1 LITVIGLGFVG
12 LTTALG
18 FSNKGFKT
26 YGIELNPD
34 IKNKLNQFTI
44 PFNEPFLKE
53 KLKTL
58 LNRKFFINVSEKEA
72 IHNSKVIFLC
82 VGTPQNEDGS
92 ANLNQIKDSI
102 VSLLKIIDDS
112 EITVVIKSTVPPS
125 TVESKIIPFLKSKI
139 SSKQKINI
147 AVNPEFLREGKC
159 WEDFQNPDR
168 ILIGLIDKKSK
179 ELLSEIYKPFNA
191 PIHFTSPSTAEF
203 IKYLSNTYLSTMISF
218 SNELAMIGE
227 SIPGVDIP
235 KAFKIFHED
244 RRWSGAPA
252 NMSSYAYP
260 GAGYGGYC
268 LPKDTQAL
276 ISVSKE
282 YGIDP
287 VILKANTKTNSNI
300 IDFHL
305 KNIVKEINIDLPIGI
320 LGLSFKPDSDDVR
333 NSPSFELISRLIE
346 NGYRKI
352 YAYDPISNEIFKAT
366 YPNLNINYFNTLS
379 EIIDFVDNVI
389 ISTAWNEF
397 YRDITIYNNKNV
409 FDLRYMLNEQ

>member
-1 LITVIGLGFVG
+1 MITVIGLGFVG

-18 FSNKGFKT
+18 FSSKGFKT
-26 YGIELNPD
+26 YGIELNKD
-34 IKNKLNQFTI
+34 IIKKLNNLII
-44 PFNEPFLKE
+44 PFNEPFLNE
-53 KLKTL
+53 KLKNL
-58 LNRKFFINVSEKEA
+58 LNKEFFINASIEEA
-72 IHNSKVIFLC
+72 IDNSKVIFLC

-92 ANLNQIKDSI
+92 ANLNQII
-102 VSLLKIIDDS
+102 AAITILLKIINDS
-112 EITVVIKSTVPPS
+112 EITIVIKSTVPPS
-125 TVESKIIPFLKSKI
+125 TVESKIIPFIESKI

-159 WEDFQNPDR
+159 WVDFQNPDR
-168 ILIGLIDKKSK
+168 IVIGLTDEKSK

-191 PIHFTSPSTAEF
+191 PMHFTSPSTAEF

-244 RRWSGAPA
+244 RRWSGSPA

-268 LPKDTQAL
+268 LPKDTKAL
-276 ISVSKE
+276 ISVATE
-282 YGIDP
+282 HGIDP
-287 VILKANTKTNSNI
+287 VILKANTKTNSKI

-305 KNIVKEINIDLPIGI
+305 KNITKEISIDSPIGI

-333 NSPSFELISRLIE
+333 NSPSFELISKLRKY
-346 NGYRKI
+346 GFRKI
-352 YAYDPISNEIFKAT
+352 YAYDPISINVFKNA
-366 YPNLNINYFNTLS
+366 YPNLDINYFHTFTELIAS
-379 EIIDFVDNVI
+379 VDNII

-397 YRDITIYNNKNV
+397 YRDITVYNNKKV
-409 FDLRYMLNEQ
+409 FDLRYMLDE